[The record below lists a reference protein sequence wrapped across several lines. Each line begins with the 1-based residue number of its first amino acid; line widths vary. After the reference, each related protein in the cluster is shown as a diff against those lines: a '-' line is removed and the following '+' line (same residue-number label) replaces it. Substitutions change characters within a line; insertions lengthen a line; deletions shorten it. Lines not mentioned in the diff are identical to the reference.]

1 MKLPRLGSAVIINNL
16 ALEVPDTVQDV
27 KDLSS
32 TLETIGFK
40 VESQKDFNTQVTFQN
55 VNLDSYAAL
64 LRNNSLQQMFSQ
76 DLAHTSDANPDLLSP
91 KFIEKALFFQIM

>member
-1 MKLPRLGSAVIINNL
+1 MNLPRLGSAVIINNL

-27 KDLSS
+27 KALSS

-40 VESQKDFNTQVTFQN
+40 VESHKDFNTQVTFQN

-64 LRNNSLQQMFSQ
+64 EEQSSIFSNYV
-76 DLAHTSDANPDLLSP
+76 A
-91 KFIEKALFFQIM
+91 K